1 MDTLISA
8 VRIRSDMNG
17 MFCRRCKSLMPPGS
31 NRCRSCGATLGPESI
46 SNQSSLDGIGPRKP
60 KVELVQESSS
70 DAPYLPYKPRGC
82 QMDIISDIRN
92 ALNEG
97 RHIIIESG
105 TGTGKTIVSLSAGLE
120 HAKSCGKKIVY
131 LTRTISQSDQV
142 MRELKAISR
151 IKTVSGLTI
160 TGRNKS
166 CPLFRGTTGYE
177 SLSPKVLSMM
187 CEEKRSKS
195 IKGQAGG
202 CRYYDRI
209 KTEID
214 NVESFVIN
222 DFPTSDELDRYCEK
236 IGVCP
241 YEMKKQLMK
250 KVDVVAVPYVH
261 ILSNDIRQNL
271 MANLGMEDSPEGIL
285 LIVDE
290 AHNLV
295 DAARDQ
301 ESFTIDRDLVDRAI
315 DECSTMKGDP
325 TVWMEV
331 SLKDFLSFFKNS
343 IRNVATEKLGL
354 NEKEVIIDDDYIEQ
368 RMMAKFQMKSQDLD
382 SAIERV
388 IDIGEARTE
397 LLMESGENRVSEI
410 QTLGISM
417 RDWCS
422 SASSRFVRSL
432 KIDQD
437 GEYLSAKC
445 IDPREISVFLNSV
458 PGAIHMSG
466 TLQPLDQYARVLGLQ
481 GNPRF
486 RIYPSPFPPEN
497 RSVLYVNDVTT
508 QQKEMQK
515 DPSMQNR
522 LERYIANL
530 CNSVDKNTL
539 VFFTSYYFMRM
550 MRPYL
555 ETHINKKLYW
565 EESRNQRRTMENLTA
580 FRNGR
585 DGVFFSVMGGS
596 VAEGMDFPGDELCFA
611 IIVGIPYPPPS
622 SEQKAMSAMFD
633 QRYGAGKGWVYTSE
647 VPALRKMKQAIGRLI
662 RTETDRGMAVILD
675 SRASRYVKQLDAKL
689 TDDPAGD
696 AARFFR

>member
-1 MDTLISA
+1 M
-8 VRIRSDMNG
+8 MG
-17 MFCRRCKSLMPPGS
+17 MFCKKCHSLLPPGS
-31 NRCRSCGATLGPESI
+31 KRCLSCGTVINPEWI
-46 SNQSSLDGIGPRKP
+46 SNQSSLDGIGPK
-60 KVELVQESSS
+60 KTTVHLVKEENK
-70 DAPYLPYKPRGC
+70 DAPYLPYEPRGC
-82 QMDIISDIRN
+82 QLDIISDIRN
-92 ALNEG
+92 ALDEN

-105 TGTGKTIVSLSAGLE
+105 TGTGKTIISLSAGLE
-120 HAKSCGKKIVY
+120 HSKKTGKKIVY

-151 IKTVSGLTI
+151 IKDVSGLTV

-166 CPLFRGTTGYE
+166 CPLFRGTKDYE
-177 SLSPKVLSMM
+177 NLSPKVLSMM
-187 CEEKRSKS
+187 CEEKRSRS
-195 IKGQAGG
+195 IKNQSGG

-214 NVESFVIN
+214 TVERYLKDN
-222 DFPTSDELDRYCEK
+222 YPTSDELDRYCEK
-236 IGVCP
+236 LGVCP

-261 ILSNDIRQNL
+261 ILSSDIRGNL
-271 MANLGMEDSPEGIL
+271 MINLGVDDSPESIL

-301 ESFTIDRDLVDRAI
+301 ESFTITRDMVDNAI
-315 DECSTMKGDP
+315 DECDTMRGNP
-325 TVWMEV
+325 TVWQEAT
-331 SLKDFLSFFKNS
+331 LKEFLMFFKNC

-354 NEKEVIIDDDYIEQ
+354 NEKEVVLTDDYIEQ
-368 RMMAKFQMKSQDLD
+368 RMMTKFSMRTNDLEAAIAKIMDY
-382 SAIERV
+382 
-388 IDIGEARTE
+388 GEARTE
-397 LLMESGENRVSEI
+397 ILMEQGDNRVSEI
-410 QTLGISM
+410 QTLGIAIN
-417 RDWCS
+417 DWCS

-445 IDPREISVFLNSV
+445 IDPYEISLFLNSI

-466 TLQPLDQYARVLGLQ
+466 TLQPLDQYARVLGLK

-486 RIYPSPFPPEN
+486 RMYPSPFPPEN
-497 RSVLYVNDVTT
+497 KSVLYVNDVTT

-515 DPSMQNR
+515 DPSMQKR
-522 LERYIANL
+522 IERYISML

-539 VFFTSYYFMRM
+539 VFFTSYSFMRM

-555 ETHINKKLYW
+555 ETHISKDLYW
-565 EESRNQRRTMENLTA
+565 EESRNQRKTMENLAA

-585 DGVFFSVMGGS
+585 NGVFFSVMGGS

-633 QRYGAGKGWVYTSE
+633 QRYGAGKGWIYTSE

-689 TDDPAGD
+689 SDDPAGE

>member
-1 MDTLISA
+1 M
-8 VRIRSDMNG
+8 MG
-17 MFCRRCKSLMPPGS
+17 MFCRKCKSLMPPNS
-31 NRCRSCGATLGPESI
+31 KRCIACGAYLNPDDI
-46 SNQSSLDGIGPRKP
+46 SNQSSLDGLGPKKKP
-60 KVELVQESSS
+60 VELVAEENK

-92 ALNEG
+92 ALAEG

-105 TGTGKTIVSLSAGLE
+105 TGTGKTIVSLAAGLE
-120 HAKSCGKKIVY
+120 HAKKTGKKIVY

-151 IKTVSGLTI
+151 IKPVSGLTI

-166 CPLFRGTTGYE
+166 CPLFRGTKDYE
-177 SLSPKVLSMM
+177 TLSPKVLSMM

-195 IKGQAGG
+195 IKGAAGG
-202 CRYYDRI
+202 CRYFDRI

-214 NVESFVIN
+214 DIANYVLN
-222 DFPTSDELDRYCEK
+222 NFPTSDELDRYCERN
-236 IGVCP
+236 GVCP

-250 KVDVVAVPYVH
+250 RFDVVAVPYVH
-261 ILSNDIRQNL
+261 ILSSDIRSNL
-271 MANLGMEDSPEGIL
+271 MVNLGLEDNPEGML

-290 AHNLV
+290 AHNLI

-301 ESFTIDRDLVDRAI
+301 ESFTIDRDMVDNAI
-315 DECSTMKGDP
+315 DECSTMKGNP

-331 SLKDFLSFFKNS
+331 ELKDFLSYFKNS

-354 NEKEVIIDDDYIEQ
+354 NEKEVVLTDDYIEQ
-368 RMMAKFQMKSQDLD
+368 RMMKKFGMKPQDLD
-382 SAIERV
+382 AAIERV
-388 IDIGEARTE
+388 IDYGEARTE
-397 LLMESGENRVSEI
+397 ILMERGDNRVSDI
-410 QTLGISM
+410 QTLGFLMS
-417 RDWCS
+417 DWCS

-432 KIDQD
+432 KVDQD

-445 IDPREISVFLNSV
+445 IDPYEISLFLNSI

-466 TLQPLDQYARVLGLQ
+466 TLQPLDQYARVLGLK

-486 RIYPSPFPPEN
+486 RVYPSPFPPEN
-497 RSVLYVNDVTT
+497 KSVLYVNDVTT

-515 DPSMQNR
+515 DSSMQRR
-522 LERYIANL
+522 LENYIAML

-539 VFFTSYYFMRM
+539 VFFTSYSFMRM

-555 ETHINKKLYW
+555 ETHVDKSLYW
-565 EESRNQRRTMENLTA
+565 EESRNQRKTMENLAA

-622 SEQKAMSAMFD
+622 SEQKAMSLMFD
-633 QRYGAGKGWVYTSE
+633 QRYGQGKGWIYTSE
-647 VPALRKMKQAIGRLI
+647 VPAIRKMKQAIGRLI

-689 TDDPAGD
+689 TDDPAGE
-696 AARFFR
+696 ATRFFR

>member
-1 MDTLISA
+1 MQ
-8 VRIRSDMNG
+8 G
-17 MFCRRCKSLMPPGS
+17 MFCMRCKSLLPPGS
-31 NRCRSCGATLGPESI
+31 KRCISCGSAINPEWI
-46 SNQSSLDGIGPRKP
+46 SNQSSLDGIGPK
-60 KVELVQESSS
+60 KKSVEIVTEENSE
-70 DAPYLPYKPRGC
+70 APYLPYSPRGC

-105 TGTGKTIVSLSAGLE
+105 TGTGKTIVSLAAGLE
-120 HAKSCGKKIVY
+120 HSKQTGKKIVY

-151 IKTVSGLTI
+151 LKDVSGLTV

-166 CPLFRGTTGYE
+166 CPLFRGTKDFE
-177 SLSPKVLSMM
+177 NISPKVLSMM
-187 CEEKRSKS
+187 CDEKRSRS
-195 IKGQAGG
+195 IKNQSGG
-202 CRYYDRI
+202 CRYFDRI

-214 NVESFVIN
+214 NVRDFIHRQ
-222 DFPTSDELDRYCEK
+222 FPTSDELDKYCEK

-250 KVDVVAVPYVH
+250 TVDVVSVPYVH
-261 ILSNDIRQNL
+261 ILSSDIRGNL
-271 MANLGMEDSPEGIL
+271 LTNLGLENDPTGIL

-295 DAARDQ
+295 DAARDE
-301 ESFTIDRDLVDRAI
+301 ESFTINRDMVDNAI
-315 DECSTMKGDP
+315 DECSTMMGNP

-331 SLKDFLSFFKNS
+331 ELKDFLMFFKNCM
-343 IRNVATEKLGL
+343 RNVATEKLGF
-354 NEKEVIIDDDYIEQ
+354 NEKEVVLTDNYIED
-368 RMMAKFQMKSQDLD
+368 RIMKKYSMKSQDLE
-382 SAIERV
+382 SAINRV
-388 IDIGEARTE
+388 IDLGEARTE
-397 LLMESGENRVSEI
+397 LLMERGENRVSEI
-410 QTLGISM
+410 QSLGM
-417 RDWCS
+417 AMNDWCS
-422 SASSRFVRSL
+422 SASNRFVRSL
-432 KIDQD
+432 KVDQD

-445 IDPREISVFLNSV
+445 IDPYEISLFLNQI

-466 TLQPLDQYARVLGLQ
+466 TLQPLDQYARVLGLK

-486 RIYPSPFPPEN
+486 RMYPSPFPPEN
-497 RSVLYVNDVTT
+497 KSVLYVNDVTT

-515 DPSMQNR
+515 DPSMQR
-522 LERYIANL
+522 RIEQYITML

-539 VFFTSYYFMRM
+539 VFFTSYNFMRM

-555 ETHINKKLYW
+555 ETHINKNLYW
-565 EESRNQRRTMENLTA
+565 EESRNQRRTMENLAA

-596 VAEGMDFPGDELCFA
+596 VAEGMDFPGEELCFA

-622 SEQKAMSAMFD
+622 SEQKAMSSMFD
-633 QRYGAGKGWVYTSE
+633 QRYGAGKGWIYTSE

-675 SRASRYVKQLDAKL
+675 SRASRYVKQLEAKL
-689 TDDPAGD
+689 SDDPAGE

>member
-1 MDTLISA
+1 
-8 VRIRSDMNG
+8 
-17 MFCRRCKSLMPPGS
+17 MPPGS
-31 NRCRSCGATLGPESI
+31 KRCISCGATINPDWI
-46 SNQSSLDGIGPRKP
+46 SNQSSLDGIGPKKTP
-60 KVELVQESSS
+60 VQIVKEENK
-70 DAPYLPYKPRGC
+70 DAPYLPYAPRGC
-82 QMDIISDIRN
+82 QLDIISDIRN
-92 ALNEG
+92 ALDEG

-120 HAKSCGKKIVY
+120 HAKKTGKKIIY

-151 IKTVSGLTI
+151 VKNVSGLTV

-166 CPLFRGTTGYE
+166 CPLFRGTKDYE
-177 SLSPKVLSMM
+177 TLSPKVLSMM

-195 IKGQAGG
+195 IKNQAGG

-209 KTEID
+209 KTETD
-214 NVESFVIN
+214 NVLNYLLNE
-222 DFPTSDELDRYCEK
+222 FPTSDDLDKYCER

-261 ILSNDIRQNL
+261 ILSSDIRTNL
-271 MANLGMEDSPEGIL
+271 MTNLGVEESPESVL

-301 ESFTIDRDLVDRAI
+301 ESFTINKDMVDNAI

-325 TVWMEV
+325 TVWQEV
-331 SLKDFLSFFKNS
+331 TLKEFLMYFKNC

-354 NEKEVIIDDDYIEQ
+354 NEKEVVLTDDYIEQ
-368 RMMAKFQMKSQDLD
+368 RMMSKFSMKTQDLD
-382 SAIERV
+382 AAIERV
-388 IDIGEARTE
+388 IDFGEARTE
-397 LLMESGENRVSEI
+397 ILMERGDNRVSEI
-410 QTLGISM
+410 QTLGVAM
-417 RDWCS
+417 NDWCS
-422 SASSRFVRSL
+422 SASDRFVRSL

-445 IDPREISVFLNSV
+445 IDPYEISLFLNSI

-466 TLQPLDQYARVLGLQ
+466 TLQPLDQYARVLGLK

-486 RIYPSPFPPEN
+486 RMYPSPFPPEN
-497 RSVLYVNDVTT
+497 KSVLYVNDVTT

-522 LERYIANL
+522 IERYISML
-530 CNSVDKNTL
+530 CNSVEKNTL

-555 ETHINKKLYW
+555 ETHISKNLYW
-565 EESRNQRRTMENLTA
+565 EESKNQRKTMENLAA

-585 DGVFFSVMGGS
+585 NGVFFSVMGGS
-596 VAEGMDFPGDELCFA
+596 VAEGMDFPGEELCFA

-633 QRYGAGKGWVYTSE
+633 QRYGAGKGWIYTSE

-675 SRASRYVKQLDAKL
+675 SRASRYVKQLDARL
-689 TDDPAGD
+689 SDDPAGE

>member
-1 MDTLISA
+1 MQ
-8 VRIRSDMNG
+8 G
-17 MFCRRCKSLMPPGS
+17 MFCKKCKSLLPPGS
-31 NRCRSCGATLGPESI
+31 KRCLSCGSPINPDWI
-46 SNQSSLDGIGPRKP
+46 SNQSSLDGIGPKKAPIQIVREENK
-60 KVELVQESSS
+60 
-70 DAPYLPYKPRGC
+70 DAPYLPYVPRGC

-92 ALNEG
+92 ALDEG

-105 TGTGKTIVSLSAGLE
+105 TGTGKTIVSLSAGFE
-120 HAKSCGKKIVY
+120 HAKKTGKKIIY

-142 MRELKAISR
+142 MRELKAISGV
-151 IKTVSGLTI
+151 KQVSGLTV

-166 CPLFRGTTGYE
+166 CPLFRGTKDYE
-177 SLSPKVLSMM
+177 NLSPKVLSMM

-195 IKGQAGG
+195 IKNQAGG

-209 KTEID
+209 KTEVD
-214 NVESFVIN
+214 NVEQYLKTS
-222 DFPTSDELDRYCEK
+222 FPTSDELDRYCER

-261 ILSNDIRQNL
+261 ILSTDIRGNL
-271 MANLGMEDSPEGIL
+271 MTNLGVEESPESVL

-301 ESFTIDRDLVDRAI
+301 ESFTITRDMVDNAI
-315 DECSTMKGDP
+315 DECSTMRGNP

-331 SLKDFLSFFKNS
+331 ELKEFLMFFKNC

-368 RMMAKFQMKSQDLD
+368 RMMSKFSMKPPDLE

-388 IDIGEARTE
+388 IDLGEARTE
-397 LLMESGENRVSEI
+397 ILMEKGDNRVSEI
-410 QTLGISM
+410 QTLGVAM
-417 RDWCS
+417 NDWCS
-422 SASSRFVRSL
+422 SVSSRFVRSL

-445 IDPREISVFLNSV
+445 IDPSEISYFLNSI

-466 TLQPLDQYARVLGLQ
+466 TLQPLDQYARVLGLK

-497 RSVLYVNDVTT
+497 KSVLYVNDVTT
-508 QQKEMQK
+508 QQREMQK

-522 LERYIANL
+522 LERYIAML

-539 VFFTSYYFMRM
+539 VFFTSYYFMRL

-555 ETHINKKLYW
+555 ETHINKDLYW
-565 EESRNQRRTMENLTA
+565 EESRNQRKTMENLAA

-585 DGVFFSVMGGS
+585 NGVFFSVMGGS

-633 QRYGAGKGWVYTSE
+633 QRYGAGKGWIYTSE

-662 RTETDRGMAVILD
+662 RTETDKGMAVILD

-689 TDDPAGD
+689 SDDPAGE

>member
-1 MDTLISA
+1 
-8 VRIRSDMNG
+8 
-17 MFCRRCKSLMPPGS
+17 
-31 NRCRSCGATLGPESI
+31 
-46 SNQSSLDGIGPRKP
+46 
-60 KVELVQESSS
+60 
-70 DAPYLPYKPRGC
+70 
-82 QMDIISDIRN
+82 
-92 ALNEG
+92 
-97 RHIIIESG
+97 
-105 TGTGKTIVSLSAGLE
+105 
-120 HAKSCGKKIVY
+120 
-131 LTRTISQSDQV
+131 

-151 IKTVSGLTI
+151 VKNVSGLTV

-166 CPLFRGTTGYE
+166 CPLFRGTKDYE
-177 SLSPKVLSMM
+177 TLSPKVLSMM

-195 IKGQAGG
+195 IKNQAGG

-209 KTEID
+209 KTETD
-214 NVESFVIN
+214 NVLNYLLNE
-222 DFPTSDELDRYCEK
+222 FPTSDDLDKYCER

-261 ILSNDIRQNL
+261 ILSSDIRTNL
-271 MANLGMEDSPEGIL
+271 MTNLGVEESPESVL

-301 ESFTIDRDLVDRAI
+301 ESFTINKDMVDNAI

-325 TVWMEV
+325 TVWQEV
-331 SLKDFLSFFKNS
+331 TLKEFLMYFKNC

-354 NEKEVIIDDDYIEQ
+354 NEKEVVLTDDYIEQ
-368 RMMAKFQMKSQDLD
+368 RMMSKFSMKTQDLD
-382 SAIERV
+382 AAIERV
-388 IDIGEARTE
+388 IDFGEARTE
-397 LLMESGENRVSEI
+397 ILMERGDNRVSEI
-410 QTLGISM
+410 QTLGVAM
-417 RDWCS
+417 NDWCS
-422 SASSRFVRSL
+422 SASDRFVRSL

-445 IDPREISVFLNSV
+445 IDPYEISLFLNSI

-466 TLQPLDQYARVLGLQ
+466 TLQPLDQYARVLGLK

-486 RIYPSPFPPEN
+486 RMYPSPFPPEN
-497 RSVLYVNDVTT
+497 KSVLYVNDVTT

-522 LERYIANL
+522 IERYISML
-530 CNSVDKNTL
+530 CNSVEKNTL

-555 ETHINKKLYW
+555 ETHISKNLYW
-565 EESRNQRRTMENLTA
+565 EESKNQRKTMENLAA

-585 DGVFFSVMGGS
+585 NGVFFSVMGGS
-596 VAEGMDFPGDELCFA
+596 VAEGMDFPGEELCFA

-633 QRYGAGKGWVYTSE
+633 QRYGAGKGWIYTSE

-689 TDDPAGD
+689 SDDPAGE

>member
-1 MDTLISA
+1 
-8 VRIRSDMNG
+8 
-17 MFCRRCKSLMPPGS
+17 
-31 NRCRSCGATLGPESI
+31 
-46 SNQSSLDGIGPRKP
+46 
-60 KVELVQESSS
+60 
-70 DAPYLPYKPRGC
+70 
-82 QMDIISDIRN
+82 MDIISDIRI
-92 ALNEG
+92 ALDEG

-105 TGTGKTIVSLSAGLE
+105 TGTGKTIVSLAAGLE
-120 HAKSCGKKIVY
+120 HAKKTGKKIVY

-151 IKTVSGLTI
+151 IKNVSGLTI

-166 CPLFRGTTGYE
+166 CPLFRGTKDYE
-177 SLSPKVLSMM
+177 NLSPKVLSMM

-195 IKGQAGG
+195 IKGSAGG
-202 CRYYDRI
+202 CRYFDRI

-214 NVESFVIN
+214 NVENYVLN
-222 DFPTSDELDRYCEK
+222 NFPTSDELDRYCGK

-250 KVDVVAVPYVH
+250 KFDVVAVPYVH
-261 ILSNDIRQNL
+261 ILSTDIRTTL
-271 MANLGMEDSPEGIL
+271 MANLGLEESPESML

-301 ESFTIDRDLVDRAI
+301 ESFTITKDMVDNAI
-315 DECSTMKGDP
+315 DECSTMKGNP

-331 SLKDFLSFFKNS
+331 ELKDFLSFFKNC

-354 NEKEVIIDDDYIEQ
+354 NEKEVVLNDDYIEQ
-368 RMMAKFQMKSQDLD
+368 RMMKKFGMRSQDLD
-382 SAIERV
+382 AAIERV
-388 IDIGEARTE
+388 MDYGEARTE
-397 LLMESGENRVSEI
+397 LLMEQGDNSVSEI
-410 QTLGISM
+410 QTLGIAM
-417 RDWCS
+417 KDWCS
-422 SASSRFVRSL
+422 SASDRFVRSL

-437 GEYLSAKC
+437 GEFLSAKC
-445 IDPREISVFLNSV
+445 IDPAEISVFLNSI

-466 TLQPLDQYARVLGLQ
+466 TLQPLDQYARVLGIR

-486 RIYPSPFPPEN
+486 RMYPSPFPPEN

-515 DPSMQNR
+515 DPGMQNR
-522 LERYIANL
+522 IERYITML

-539 VFFTSYYFMRM
+539 VFFTSYSFMRS

-555 ETHINKKLYW
+555 EMHINKRLYW
-565 EESRNQRRTMENLTA
+565 EESRNQRKTMENLAT

-596 VAEGMDFPGDELCFA
+596 VAEGMDFPGDELCYA

-622 SEQKAMSAMFD
+622 SELKAMSAMFD
-633 QRYGAGKGWVYTSE
+633 QRYGAGKGWIYTSE

-675 SRASRYVKQLDAKL
+675 NRASRYVKQLEAKL
-689 TDDPAGD
+689 SDDPAGD

>member
-1 MDTLISA
+1 MD
-8 VRIRSDMNG
+8 
-17 MFCRRCKSLMPPGS
+17 
-31 NRCRSCGATLGPESI
+31 
-46 SNQSSLDGIGPRKP
+46 
-60 KVELVQESSS
+60 
-70 DAPYLPYKPRGC
+70 
-82 QMDIISDIRN
+82 
-92 ALNEG
+92 EG

-120 HAKSCGKKIVY
+120 HAKKTGKKIIY

-151 IKTVSGLTI
+151 VKNVSGLTV

-166 CPLFRGTTGYE
+166 CPLFRGTKDYE
-177 SLSPKVLSMM
+177 TLSPKVLSMM

-195 IKGQAGG
+195 IKNQAGG

-214 NVESFVIN
+214 NVLNYLIN
-222 DFPTSDELDRYCEK
+222 EFPTSDDLDKYCER

-261 ILSNDIRQNL
+261 ILSSDIRTNL
-271 MANLGMEDSPEGIL
+271 MTNLGVEESPESVL

-301 ESFTIDRDLVDRAI
+301 ESFTINKDMVDNAI

-325 TVWMEV
+325 TVWQEV
-331 SLKDFLSFFKNS
+331 TLKEFLMYFKNC

-354 NEKEVIIDDDYIEQ
+354 NEKEVVLTDDYIEQ
-368 RMMAKFQMKSQDLD
+368 RMMSKFSMKTQDLD
-382 SAIERV
+382 AAIERV
-388 IDIGEARTE
+388 IDFGEARTE
-397 LLMESGENRVSEI
+397 ILMERGDNRVSEI
-410 QTLGISM
+410 QTLGVAM
-417 RDWCS
+417 NDWCS
-422 SASSRFVRSL
+422 SASDRFVRSL

-445 IDPREISVFLNSV
+445 IDPYEISLFLNSI

-466 TLQPLDQYARVLGLQ
+466 TLQPLDQYARVLGLK

-486 RIYPSPFPPEN
+486 RMYPSPFPPEN
-497 RSVLYVNDVTT
+497 KSVLYVNDVTT

-522 LERYIANL
+522 IERYISML
-530 CNSVDKNTL
+530 CNSVEKNTL

-555 ETHINKKLYW
+555 ETHISKNLYW
-565 EESRNQRRTMENLTA
+565 EESKNQRKTMENLAA

-585 DGVFFSVMGGS
+585 NGVFFSVMGGS
-596 VAEGMDFPGDELCFA
+596 VAEGMDFPGEELCFA

-633 QRYGAGKGWVYTSE
+633 QRYGAGKGWIYTSE

-689 TDDPAGD
+689 SDDPAGE